1 MVEIIN
7 KQPAEKFYA
16 GVDFGEVLEDGETIN
31 AGSSTVT
38 ALDGSTDVTSTLIES
53 GSLSVSGGTLSAR
66 LQNGTAGTKYKVTFQ
81 AATSLGNL
89 FEKDI
94 RVTVQEI

>member
-1 MVEIIN
+1 MEMIN

-16 GVDFGEVLEDGETIN
+16 GVDFDEVLEDGETIIT
-31 AGSSTVT
+31 GSSTVT
-38 ALDGSTDVTSTLIES
+38 AHDGTNDVTAVLIES

-66 LQNGTAGTKYKVTFQ
+66 LQDGTAGVKYKVTFR

-94 RVTVQEI
+94 RVSVQEI